1 MKQEPIRIERT
12 FHAPV
17 SKVWQALTNP
27 LEMKKWYFDLP
38 DFKAEKGA
46 KFQFY
51 GGPSPEKQYLHL
63 CVVTEVEY
71 EKKITYSW
79 RYDGYPGNS
88 FVTFNLT
95 KNGDNTTL
103 HLIHSDIETFAED
116 NPDFAKSNFVE
127 GWTAIV
133 HTSLKNYLEGAS
145 NQTI

>member
-38 DFKAEKGA
+38 DFKADIGS

-63 CVVTEVEY
+63 CVVTEVEF
-71 EKKITYSW
+71 EKKSPIA
-79 RYDGYPGNS
+79 
-88 FVTFNLT
+88 
-95 KNGDNTTL
+95 GDMTDTRVIRL
-103 HLIHSDIETFAED
+103 
-116 NPDFAKSNFVE
+116 
-127 GWTAIV
+127 
-133 HTSLKNYLEGAS
+133 
-145 NQTI
+145 